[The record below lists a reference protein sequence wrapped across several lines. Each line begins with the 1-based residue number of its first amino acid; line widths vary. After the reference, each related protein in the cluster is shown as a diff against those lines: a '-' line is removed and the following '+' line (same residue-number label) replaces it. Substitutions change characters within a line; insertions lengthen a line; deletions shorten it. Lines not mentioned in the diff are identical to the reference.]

1 VDHLNKYYNGE
12 VLSGFKDALPIAIGY
27 IPIALAFG
35 IISKANQI
43 SLWDCFLFSLFVF
56 AGASQFMAVNL
67 IAATVPAFQI
77 ILTTAVMNLRHFLMS
92 ASLADKIKSPRKKLI
107 PLVAFGITDETF
119 SVLATKNKELS
130 FFYTLTVNTTAYFSW
145 VLGSVAGY
153 LLGSVLPEAIQ
164 SSMQIALYAMFIAIL
179 VPSMKKSKEVIF
191 LALLSGGI
199 HAFLNISHLIPED
212 WNLILSI
219 TLAAL
224 IGLMILPKEEGGV
237 NP

>member
-1 VDHLNKYYNGE
+1 
-12 VLSGFKDALPIAIGY
+12 
-27 IPIALAFG
+27 
-35 IISKANQI
+35 
-43 SLWDCFLFSLFVF
+43 
-56 AGASQFMAVNL
+56 
-67 IAATVPAFQI
+67 
-77 ILTTAVMNLRHFLMS
+77 
-92 ASLADKIKSPRKKLI
+92 
-107 PLVAFGITDETF
+107 
-119 SVLATKNKELS
+119 
-130 FFYTLTVNTTAYFSW
+130 
-145 VLGSVAGY
+145 
-153 LLGSVLPEAIQ
+153 
-164 SSMQIALYAMFIAIL
+164 MQIALYAMFIAIL